1 MCAQLA
7 ECRTKAHEEAK
18 TWQAKCDATDKAR
31 VAAEAESAAAEDRAA
46 ELKKELRASEK
57 LTRGQKVCDHLPY
70 QCVL

>member
-31 VAAEAESAAAEDRAA
+31 HAAEAETAAAEDRAA
-46 ELKKELRASEK
+46 ELKKELCASEK

-70 QCVL
+70 QCVF